1 MPTIG
6 SACHELRI
14 VDGKVSWR
22 VMYHVAGDAIVIL
35 DVLKKKTEA
44 TPLSEINGCKRR
56 PADFQRLAATKE
68 KDRAKR

>member
-56 PADFQRLAATKE
+56 LADFKRLAATKE